1 MKTRLLPILV
11 ISIAATLHAQAQGN
25 FPQRGGG
32 GGAAAAAGDALPP
45 MRMLPADWASKLKW
59 RSIGPSVTGGRIVD
73 LAVNESDPA
82 NFFIASASGGL
93 WRTTNSGVTVEPV
106 FEKENTVSLGDA
118 AVAASDPRIVWVGT
132 GEHNARNS
140 ASWGDGVYKST
151 DAGKTWKHMGLERTF
166 QTGRIAIH
174 PKNPDIVYVGALGR
188 LWGPNPERG
197 VYRTKDGG
205 KSWER
210 VLFVDDKTGCI
221 DLVMNPANPNELFAA
236 MYERLRDGFDG
247 NDPVKRYAPGSGLYK
262 TTDGGNSWK
271 KCTNGLPT
279 VNMGRIGVTY
289 FRKNPKTVFAIV
301 ESEKIGTGPAS
312 TNRTGTAYMGLT
324 GENAEGGAKLL
335 TVIPEG
341 PADSGGLKPGDII
354 TTLDGKKID
363 SYEALLERIRDHQ
376 PQDKVKFIVKRDDK
390 PQTIEV
396 TLGQR
401 PAGFGGGGG
410 GGGNAF
416 AAQLGGQNANV
427 HERQG
432 KDGFQTGGVYKSTD
446 GGEKW
451 GRINSLNPRPFY
463 FSKLHVDPNDDKY
476 LYVLGISLHMSSDGG
491 KTFRADAGR
500 SVHADHHAMWIN
512 PRDGRHIILGGDG
525 GFYESHDRA
534 RTWEFVNTL
543 PIAQFYH
550 VAVDSRR
557 LYHVYGGL
565 QDNGSWAGPSM
576 LRSRT
581 GPTAEDWLPIGGGD
595 GFMCAVDHND
605 PDLVYFESQN
615 GVMGRVNIRTGE
627 RGRIRP
633 EAPRGATLRFNWKTP
648 FFLSSHNSRV
658 FYCGAQFV
666 YRSLDRGEKL
676 RQISPELTR
685 TRRGAMSALSE
696 SPVNPDV
703 LWAGTDDG
711 WLWLSK
717 DGGHTWNNLT
727 ANLKDLPGPRWVST
741 IEASRF
747 KEGRCYVAF
756 DGHRSDDDKP
766 WIFATEDFG
775 ATWKPLMANLP
786 EHTTRCL
793 REDLENP
800 NLLFLGTEFG
810 VWTSVDRGQSWSS
823 LKCNMP
829 TVAVH
834 DFAISAKAAELVAA
848 SHGRGLW
855 IHDLSLL
862 RQVTKDTSLAEVQLF
877 KPQPGVL
884 WAGSITRRYY
894 GEQFFTG
901 QNPASGANL
910 FVSLPADAK
919 AAALK
924 ITDTDGKTVR
934 TLQVRTNAGLQTIP
948 WDLRRDRTGGG
959 GGPGGGFGGGGRFG
973 ARAEGADPQAV
984 PQRPPGGPGGGAGQG
999 KGKGRPG
1006 GAQPGQP
1013 QGGNQP
1019 PAGAGGGGGGFGGL
1033 FSGRGPGDLF
1043 DRLDTDKNGTL
1054 TPDEIAADPM
1064 AAETLQRFGLDPA
1077 QPLTKEAMERAVQET
1092 MGRLAGGAF
1101 GRPAESG
1108 KYRVVLTVDGV
1119 EKTADLLVQVDP
1131 DYPEA
1136 TTMLQLQ
1143 EEEFFLWLRKRGKT
1157 AD

>member
-1 MKTRLLPILV
+1 MNARILSALLLPV
-11 ISIAATLHAQAQGN
+11 VATFSAVAQGG
-25 FPQRGGG
+25 FPQRGPGG
-32 GGAAAAAGDALPP
+32 TTGSSDASPP
-45 MRMLPADWASKLKW
+45 MRMLPGDWTSKLRW
-59 RSIGPSVTGGRIVD
+59 RTIGPSVTGGRIVD

-82 NFFIASASGGL
+82 NYYIASASGGL
-93 WRTTNSGVTVEPV
+93 WKTTNNGVTVEPV

-118 AVAASDPRIVWVGT
+118 AVAPSDPRIVWVGT

-151 DAGKTWKHMGLERTF
+151 DAGKTWKNMGLERIF

-205 KSWER
+205 KTWDR

-236 MYERLRDGFDG
+236 MYERLRDPFDG
-247 NDPVKRYAPGSGLYK
+247 NDPVKRHAPGSGLYK
-262 TTDGGNSWK
+262 TTDGGATWK

-279 VNMGRIGVTY
+279 VNLGRIGLTY
-289 FRKNPKTVFAIV
+289 FRKNPRTLFAVV
-301 ESEKIGTGPAS
+301 ESEKIGTGP
-312 TNRTGTAYMGLT
+312 TNATRTGTAYMGLT
-324 GENAEGGAKLL
+324 GENADGGAKLL

-341 PADSGGLKPGDII
+341 PADSGGLRPGDII
-354 TTLDGKKID
+354 TTLDGKKIE
-363 SYEALLERIRDHQ
+363 SYEALLDRIRDQ
-376 PQDKVKFIVKRDDK
+376 KPQDKVKFIVKRDDK

-401 PAGFGGGGG
+401 PQGFGGGGG
-410 GGGNAF
+410 GGGGGNNAF

-427 HERQG
+427 QERQG
-432 KDGFQTGGVYKSTD
+432 KEGFQTGGVYKSTD

-451 GRINSLNPRPFY
+451 ERINSLNPRPFY
-463 FSKLHVDPNDDKY
+463 FSKIHVDPNDDKFIF
-476 LYVLGISLHMSSDGG
+476 VLGISLHMSTDGG
-491 KTFRADAGR
+491 KTFRSDAGR

-525 GFYESHDRA
+525 GFYETHDRA
-534 RTWEFVNTL
+534 KTWEFVNTL
-543 PIAQFYH
+543 PLAQFYH

-557 LYHVYGGL
+557 LYRVYGGL
-565 QDNGSWAGPSM
+565 QDNGTWAGPSM

-595 GFMCAVDHND
+595 GFMCAVDRDD

-633 EAPRGATLRFNWKTP
+633 EAPRGSTLRFNWKTP
-648 FFLSSHNSRV
+648 FTLSAHNAKV

-685 TRRGAMSALSE
+685 TRRGTLSALSE
-696 SPVNPDV
+696 SPLNPDV

-711 WLWLSK
+711 WLWITK

-727 ANLKDLPGPRWVST
+727 ANLKDIPGPRWVST

-747 KEGRCYVAF
+747 KEGRCYVTF

-775 ATWKPLMANLP
+775 ATWRPLMANLP

-793 REDLENP
+793 REDIENP

-834 DFAISAKAAELVAA
+834 DFAISAKAGELVAA

-855 IHDLSLL
+855 IHDLALL
-862 RQVTKDTSLAEVQLF
+862 RQVTKDTSLADVQLF
-877 KPQPGVL
+877 KPQPATL

-901 QNPASGANL
+901 QNPAAGANIFL
-910 FVSLPADAK
+910 SLPKDAK
-919 AAALK
+919 QAALK
-924 ITDTDGKTVR
+924 ITDTDGKLVR
-934 TLQVRTNAGLQTIP
+934 DLPVRTNAGLQVIT
-948 WDLRRDRTGGG
+948 WDLRRARTG
-959 GGPGGGFGGGGRFG
+959 GGPGGGFGGLAGGGGGRGPG
-973 ARAEGADPQAV
+973 AGAEGAGPQAT
-984 PQRPPGGPGGGAGQG
+984 PQRPAGGPGGSGQ
-999 KGKGRPG
+999 GKGRPG
-1006 GAQPGQP
+1006 GAQAGQAR
-1013 QGGNQP
+1013 GTNAP
-1019 PAGAGGGGGGFGGL
+1019 PAGAAGGLGGL

-1054 TPDEIAADPM
+1054 TPDEINTDPV
-1064 AAETLQRFGLDPA
+1064 AAETLQRFGLDPTQSIA
-1077 QPLTKEAMERAVQET
+1077 RDAMERAVQET

-1101 GRPAESG
+1101 GRPVETG
-1108 KYRVVLTVDGV
+1108 RYRLELAVDGV
-1119 EKTADLLVQVDP
+1119 VKIADLHVHADP

-1136 TTMLQLQ
+1136 TTMLQMQ